1 MDWRGKGEKRTA
13 AVEDLNTDVIP
24 IAKRS
29 SNVAVIVPKS
39 GASLWADLWA
49 IPAASR
55 FETNQI
61 GGRVRGPSPLIH
73 QRIEFCLQAAR
84 ALPFKQEVIPGASPS
99 PLESAP
105 VKMPAEFTKG
115 KPRLDTNLI
124 AEATYS
130 GITVDFI
137 QRDSTESP
145 LYNASHTHFDRL
157 YKAFARSISRA
168 NHFRPSLQSKSSIQS
183 NVIANGGEYLMKI
196 SLGTPAVEVL
206 GIADTG
212 SDLTW
217 TQCEP
222 CEKCY
227 KQNLPLFDPQQ
238 SSTYGNVPCDSSPC
252 KALDT
257 ASCGTDKNTCQYGY
271 SYGDQ
276 SFTNGDLGVETL
288 TVGST
293 TSHQVTLPNIVFGC
307 GHNND
312 GTFGEARSGII
323 GLGGGPL
330 SLQWLGFWQWC
341 GFNTLGCKRSST
353 FYYLTLEG
361 ISVGN
366 KRFAYKASSKA
377 VASNEGNIVIDSGT
391 TLTLLPPEFHED
403 LVSAVEK
410 AIDAERVSDPR
421 GVLSLCFRSKD
432 EIDIPII
439 TAHFT
444 GADVMLKP
452 INTFARMDDDLV
464 CFTMIPSGSVAIFG
478 NLAQINFLVGYDLK
492 AKKVSFLP
500 ADCTKH

>member
-1 MDWRGKGEKRTA
+1 MA
-13 AVEDLNTDVIP
+13 AALRLNTFLSTLLV
-24 IAKRS
+24 
-29 SNVAVIVPKS
+29 VL
-39 GASLWADLWA
+39 SLSL
-49 IPAASR
+49 
-55 FETNQI
+55 T
-61 GGRVRGPSPLIH
+61 
-73 QRIEFCLQAAR
+73 
-84 ALPFKQEVIPGASPS
+84 
-99 PLESAP
+99 
-105 VKMPAEFTKG
+105 
-115 KPRLDTNLI
+115 
-124 AEATYS
+124 EATYS
-130 GITVDFI
+130 GITVDLI

-145 LYNASHTHFDRL
+145 SYNASHTHYDRL

-168 NHFRPSLQSKSSIQS
+168 NHFRPSLKSKSSIQS

-238 SSTYGNVPCDSSPC
+238 SSTYGNVPCNSSPC

-288 TVGST
+288 TIGST
-293 TSHQVTLPNIVFGC
+293 TSRQVTLPNIVFGC

-312 GTFGEARSGII
+312 GTFSEAGSGII

-330 SLQWLGFWQWC
+330 SLVSQLNNSIGGKFSYC
-341 GFNTLGCKRSST
+341 LVPTENSNVTSKINFGSNGLVSGNGVVSTPLVAKDPTT

-377 VASNEGNIVIDSGT
+377 VASNEGNIIIDSGT
-391 TLTLLPPEFHED
+391 TLTFLPPEFHAD
-403 LVSAVEK
+403 LVSALEK
-410 AIDAERVSDPR
+410 AIDAERVHDPR

-432 EIDIPII
+432 DIDVPII
-439 TAHFT
+439 SAHFT
-444 GADVMLKP
+444 GADVKLKP

-464 CFTMIPSGSVAIFG
+464 CFTMIPSESLAIFG
-478 NLAQINFLVGYDLK
+478 NLAQINFLVEYDLK

>member
-1 MDWRGKGEKRTA
+1 MA
-13 AVEDLNTDVIP
+13 AALRLNTFLSTLLV
-24 IAKRS
+24 
-29 SNVAVIVPKS
+29 VLLL
-39 GASLWADLWA
+39 SL
-49 IPAASR
+49 
-55 FETNQI
+55 T
-61 GGRVRGPSPLIH
+61 
-73 QRIEFCLQAAR
+73 
-84 ALPFKQEVIPGASPS
+84 
-99 PLESAP
+99 
-105 VKMPAEFTKG
+105 
-115 KPRLDTNLI
+115 
-124 AEATYS
+124 EATYS
-130 GITVDFI
+130 GITVDLI

-145 LYNASHTHFDRL
+145 SYNASHTHYDRL

-168 NHFRPSLQSKSSIQS
+168 NHFRPSLKSKSSIQS

-238 SSTYGNVPCDSSPC
+238 SSTYGNVPCNSSPC

-288 TVGST
+288 TIGST
-293 TSHQVTLPNIVFGC
+293 TSRQVTLPNIVFGC

-312 GTFGEARSGII
+312 GTFSEAGSGII

-330 SLQWLGFWQWC
+330 SLVSQLNNSIGGKFSYC
-341 GFNTLGCKRSST
+341 LVPTENSNVTSKINFGSNGLVSGNGVVSTPLVAKDPST

-391 TLTLLPPEFHED
+391 TLTLLPPEFHAD
-403 LVSAVEK
+403 LVSALEK
-410 AIDAERVSDPR
+410 AIDAERVHDPR

-432 EIDIPII
+432 DIDVPI
-439 TAHFT
+439 TVHFT
-444 GADVMLKP
+444 GADVKLKP

-464 CFTMIPSGSVAIFG
+464 CFTMIPSDGLAIFG
-478 NLAQINFLVGYDLK
+478 NIAQINFLVGYDLK

>member
-1 MDWRGKGEKRTA
+1 MA
-13 AVEDLNTDVIP
+13 AALRLNTFLSTLLV
-24 IAKRS
+24 
-29 SNVAVIVPKS
+29 VLLL
-39 GASLWADLWA
+39 SL
-49 IPAASR
+49 
-55 FETNQI
+55 T
-61 GGRVRGPSPLIH
+61 
-73 QRIEFCLQAAR
+73 
-84 ALPFKQEVIPGASPS
+84 
-99 PLESAP
+99 
-105 VKMPAEFTKG
+105 
-115 KPRLDTNLI
+115 
-124 AEATYS
+124 EATYS
-130 GITVDFI
+130 GITVDLI
-137 QRDSTESP
+137 LRDSTESP
-145 LYNASHTHFDRL
+145 SYNASHTHYDRL

-168 NHFRPSLQSKSSIQS
+168 NHFRPSLKSKSSIQS

-238 SSTYGNVPCDSSPC
+238 SSTYGNVPCNSSPC
-252 KALDT
+252 KALNT

-288 TVGST
+288 TIGST
-293 TSHQVTLPNIVFGC
+293 TSRQVTLPNIVFGC

-312 GTFGEARSGII
+312 GTFGEAESGII

-330 SLQWLGFWQWC
+330 SLVSQLNNSIGGKFSYC
-341 GFNTLGCKRSST
+341 LVPIENSNVTSKINFGSNGLVSGNSVVSTPLVAKDPST

-377 VASNEGNIVIDSGT
+377 VASNEGNIVIDSDT
-391 TLTLLPPEFHED
+391 TLTPLPPEFHED

-421 GVLSLCFRSKD
+421 GVLSLCFRSRD
-432 EIDIPII
+432 EIHIPLSQLI
-439 TAHFT
+439 
-444 GADVMLKP
+444 L
-452 INTFARMDDDLV
+452 LV
-464 CFTMIPSGSVAIFG
+464 LM
-478 NLAQINFLVGYDLK
+478 
-492 AKKVSFLP
+492 
-500 ADCTKH
+500 

>member
-1 MDWRGKGEKRTA
+1 MA
-13 AVEDLNTDVIP
+13 AALRLNT
-24 IAKRS
+24 
-29 SNVAVIVPKS
+29 
-39 GASLWADLWA
+39 SLSTLLVVLLL
-49 IPAASR
+49 SL
-55 FETNQI
+55 T
-61 GGRVRGPSPLIH
+61 
-73 QRIEFCLQAAR
+73 
-84 ALPFKQEVIPGASPS
+84 
-99 PLESAP
+99 
-105 VKMPAEFTKG
+105 
-115 KPRLDTNLI
+115 
-124 AEATYS
+124 EATYS
-130 GITVDFI
+130 GITVDLI

-145 LYNASHTHFDRL
+145 SYNASHTHYDRL

-168 NHFRPSLQSKSSIQS
+168 NHFRPSLKSKSSIQS

-238 SSTYGNVPCDSSPC
+238 SSTYGNVPCNSSPC

-288 TVGST
+288 TIGST

-312 GTFGEARSGII
+312 GTFSEAGSGII

-330 SLQWLGFWQWC
+330 SLVSQLNNSIGGKFSYC
-341 GFNTLGCKRSST
+341 LVPTENSNVTSKINFGSNGLVSGNGVVSTPLVAKDPST

-377 VASNEGNIVIDSGT
+377 VASNEGNIIIDSGT
-391 TLTLLPPEFHED
+391 TLTFLPPEFHAD
-403 LVSAVEK
+403 LVSALEK
-410 AIDAERVSDPR
+410 AIDAERVHDPR

-432 EIDIPII
+432 DIDVPII

-444 GADVMLKP
+444 GADVKLKP

-464 CFTMIPSGSVAIFG
+464 CFTMIPSESLAIFG
-478 NLAQINFLVGYDLK
+478 NLAQINFLVEYDLK

>member
-1 MDWRGKGEKRTA
+1 MEQEGSSSVGVVIRDSNGQVVA
-13 AVEDLNTDVIP
+13 ALCLPLQSYFSAELSEVFALEQGVLFAQELQLPRIIVESDALTVIQ
-24 IAKRS
+24 
-29 SNVAVIVPKS
+29 AVNDKATGSIF
-39 GASLWADLWA
+39 GHL
-49 IPAASR
+49 I
-55 FETNQI
+55 Q
-61 GGRVRGPSPLIH
+61 GIH
-73 QRIEFCLQAAR
+73 QVCESFESCH
-84 ALPFKQEVIPGASPS
+84 FK
-99 PLESAP
+99 
-105 VKMPAEFTKG
+105 
-115 KPRLDTNLI
+115 
-124 AEATYS
+124 
-130 GITVDFI
+130 
-137 QRDSTESP
+137 
-145 LYNASHTHFDRL
+145 
-157 YKAFARSISRA
+157 
-168 NHFRPSLQSKSSIQS
+168 PSLQSKSSIQS
-183 NVIANGGEYLMKI
+183 NIIANGGEHLMKI

-206 GIADTG
+206 GIAYTG

-238 SSTYGNVPCDSSPC
+238 SSTYGNVPYNSSPC
-252 KALDT
+252 KALNT

-288 TVGST
+288 TIGST

-312 GTFGEARSGII
+312 GTFGEAGSGII

-330 SLQWLGFWQWC
+330 SLVSQLNNSIGGKFSYC
-341 GFNTLGCKRSST
+341 LVPIENSNVTSKINFGSNGLVSGNGVVSTPLVAKDPST

-377 VASNEGNIVIDSGT
+377 VASNEGNIVIDSDT
-391 TLTLLPPEFHED
+391 TLTSLPPEFHED

-421 GVLSLCFRSKD
+421 GVLSLCFRSRD
-432 EIDIPII
+432 EIHIPII

-444 GADVMLKP
+444 GADVKLKP

-478 NLAQINFLVGYDLK
+478 NLAQINFLVG
-492 AKKVSFLP
+492 
-500 ADCTKH
+500 

>member
-1 MDWRGKGEKRTA
+1 MA
-13 AVEDLNTDVIP
+13 AALRLNTFLSTLLV
-24 IAKRS
+24 
-29 SNVAVIVPKS
+29 VL
-39 GASLWADLWA
+39 SLSL
-49 IPAASR
+49 
-55 FETNQI
+55 T
-61 GGRVRGPSPLIH
+61 
-73 QRIEFCLQAAR
+73 
-84 ALPFKQEVIPGASPS
+84 
-99 PLESAP
+99 
-105 VKMPAEFTKG
+105 
-115 KPRLDTNLI
+115 
-124 AEATYS
+124 EATYS
-130 GITVDFI
+130 GITVDLI

-145 LYNASHTHFDRL
+145 SYNASHTHYDRL

-168 NHFRPSLQSKSSIQS
+168 NHFRPSLKSKSSIQS

-238 SSTYGNVPCDSSPC
+238 SSTYGNVPCNSSPC

-288 TVGST
+288 TIGST

-312 GTFGEARSGII
+312 GTFSEAGSGII

-330 SLQWLGFWQWC
+330 SLVSQLNNSIGGKFSYC
-341 GFNTLGCKRSST
+341 LVPTENSNVTSKINFGSNGLVSGNGVVSTPLVAKDPST

-377 VASNEGNIVIDSGT
+377 VASNEGNIIIDSGT
-391 TLTLLPPEFHED
+391 TLTFLPPEFHAD
-403 LVSAVEK
+403 LVSALEK
-410 AIDAERVSDPR
+410 AIDAERVHDPR

-432 EIDIPII
+432 DIDVPII

-444 GADVMLKP
+444 GADVKLKP

-464 CFTMIPSGSVAIFG
+464 CFTMIPSESLAIFG
-478 NLAQINFLVGYDLK
+478 NLAQINFLVEYDLK